1 MKQMLDTIGR
11 RESNEKNY
19 KNNLPLQPHKMT
31 VRSIPSNFSGTLA
44 DVHELHARYQAAVH
58 GDVTPYEKLG

>member
-1 MKQMLDTIGR
+1 MLDTIGR

-19 KNNLPLQPHKMT
+19 KSILPLQPHKMT